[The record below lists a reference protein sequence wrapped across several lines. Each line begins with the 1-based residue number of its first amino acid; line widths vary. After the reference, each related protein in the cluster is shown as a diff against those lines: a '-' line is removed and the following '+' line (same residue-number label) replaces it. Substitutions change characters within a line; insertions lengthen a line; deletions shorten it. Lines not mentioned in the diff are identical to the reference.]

1 MLSNN
6 QYEDTIWRSCSN
18 SYLFMKIWY
27 SGSAEGGLG
36 KKYDQDIDN
45 TQTTSKG
52 RLTLETRLVTI
63 IMKNST
69 ISWLIKS
76 KQVILK
82 KWICAVYMM
91 WYI

>member
-1 MLSNN
+1 
-6 QYEDTIWRSCSN
+6 
-18 SYLFMKIWY
+18 MKIWY

-36 KKYDQDIDN
+36 RKYDQDIDN